1 MCLCARAGG
10 VKQKG
15 IVECPCGCSGDGSG
29 LVFST
34 ASTPDFAFNGVVAA
48 DVAVAVDGVAPTRRS
63 VALDRNKEVS
73 FR

>member
-1 MCLCARAGG
+1 M
-10 VKQKG
+10 
-15 IVECPCGCSGDGSG
+15 
-29 LVFST
+29 FST